1 MRNAKILAASIILA
15 ALAGLAGCSDKAEQ
29 QQKAQQAA
37 LNQVMHQGNGQVR
50 KWGQSGFVGFGPG
63 QGAKP
68 AAPASSGN

>member
-1 MRNAKILAASIILA
+1 MRNTKILAASIILA

-63 QGAKP
+63 QSAKP
-68 AAPASSGN
+68 ASPAGSGN